1 MRERE
6 ISILRQNK
14 EGVRW
19 EDIFLS
25 VKKMDVEK
33 KLKEL
38 KIELSAGP
46 SPMANYVSVQK
57 AGTLWFFSGAGPLK
71 DGKATVTGRLG
82 ENLTTEQGY
91 AAAREAGIVLLASLK
106 RELNGDWERLEQIVK
121 VQGFVS
127 STDDYYEQP
136 KVING
141 VSDLFV
147 EVLGDRG
154 RHARTALG
162 TNVLPFGL
170 PLEVE
175 MIVKVREGES
185 LAVHLRK

>member
-91 AAAREAGIVLLASLK
+91 AAAREAEIVLLASLK

-175 MIVKVREGES
+175 MIVKVRE
-185 LAVHLRK
+185 